1 MPEKWERRATIRETW
16 GNVNTIQNYPIKA
29 GFLLILTAE
38 IHCE

>member
-29 GFLLILTAE
+29 GFLLISITE
-38 IHCE
+38 IHWF